1 MSAKRKGR
9 RKSHERKEALD
20 DTGAAYEEV
29 QKDLSALSKEEQMDV
44 LYREQTFDSQI
55 IQKGHLWSRICQHL
69 ERKILSKRLLLNSF
83 VISIHISLL
92 LEQK

>member
-44 LYREQTFDSQI
+44 LYR
-55 IQKGHLWSRICQHL
+55 KGFSIFVCIVLIFL
-69 ERKILSKRLLLNSF
+69 YFFVFYIFKLNLF
-83 VISIHISLL
+83 
-92 LEQK
+92 

>member
-20 DTGAAYEEV
+20 DTGAANEEV

-44 LYREQTFDSQI
+44 LYR
-55 IQKGHLWSRICQHL
+55 KGFSIFVCIVLIFL
-69 ERKILSKRLLLNSF
+69 YFFVFYIFKLNLF
-83 VISIHISLL
+83 
-92 LEQK
+92 